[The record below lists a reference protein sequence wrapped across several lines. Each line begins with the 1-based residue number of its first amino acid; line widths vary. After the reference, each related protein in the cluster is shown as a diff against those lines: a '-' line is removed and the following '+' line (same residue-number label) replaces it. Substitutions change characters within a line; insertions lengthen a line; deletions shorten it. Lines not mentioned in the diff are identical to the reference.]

1 MLLSWVCICWG
12 TCMLQCTYGGQT
24 VTCRTPA
31 SPRIIWVLRVD
42 LRTSDSVVLSHLWPK
57 FYFVKRQSPA
67 TMLASNLWVS
77 CSPSCVLGL
86 QGHSTT
92 LQTVVFLME
101 SSFYI
106 LVIQTNMDKWK
117 GIWEICLQLI
127 NELKWPDKTGV
138 ALGIVHLWV
147 RSFGESCMFLILH
160 LFELFRFFLQTEY
173 CCVICYSKFAMEGA
187 YAGLEVILLPQ
198 PPKWWNY
205 TLTPR
210 CRPQDFLS

>member
-1 MLLSWVCICWG
+1 MLISWVCICWG
-12 TCMLQCTYGGQT
+12 TCMPQCTYGGQT
-24 VTCRTPA
+24 VTC
-31 SPRIIWVLRVD
+31 IIWVLRVD

-67 TMLASNLWVS
+67 TMLVSRVS

-92 LQTVVFLME
+92 LRSAVFLME
-101 SSFYI
+101 SSFHI
-106 LVIQTNMDKWK
+106 LVIQTNMGKWK

-127 NELKWPDKTGV
+127 NELKWPDKTGI

-160 LFELFRFFLQTEY
+160 LFELFCFFL
-173 CCVICYSKFAMEGA
+173 
-187 YAGLEVILLPQ
+187 
-198 PPKWWNY
+198 
-205 TLTPR
+205 
-210 CRPQDFLS
+210 